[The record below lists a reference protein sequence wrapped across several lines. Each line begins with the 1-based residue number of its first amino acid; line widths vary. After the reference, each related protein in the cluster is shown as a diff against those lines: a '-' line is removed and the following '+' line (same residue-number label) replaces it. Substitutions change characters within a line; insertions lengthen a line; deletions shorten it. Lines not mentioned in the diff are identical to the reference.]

1 MQKMPSFAAKGGI
14 LCYERWHLLHQKV
27 ACYATKDGIFYSER
41 WHLLRQRSVRYTGK
55 GLLFYAK
62 GLINPYQRAPSAPQE
77 TLIRESQASEGDN
90 IHSLL

>member
-1 MQKMPSFAAKGGI
+1 MLQKMASFTA
-14 LCYERWHLLHQKV
+14 
-27 ACYATKDGIFYSER
+27 KDGIFC
-41 WHLLRQRSVRYTGK
+41 RQRSVRYTGK